1 MLCCKFLNFR
11 ETKSEKIANPPTE
24 EEGPAGIKS
33 PFNTTGQIRDSRD
46 SANSVR
52 LNTGVHVARNN
63 FEE

>member
-46 SANSVR
+46 SGELSEAEYWS
-52 LNTGVHVARNN
+52 TCDT
-63 FEE
+63 E